1 MVALP
6 IYCMTL
12 YLIDSHVPSAFLFF
26 QLERATTPTFK
37 PQLARRLSGTPSKM
51 ATTSSTSDSAAAAGG
66 GADHHAAATTS
77 TTSTAGAAAAAAA
90 GEEAGEGETKELD
103 FITRNQI
110 EIERRRALEQEKALS
125 TGDENCT
132 FKPKINSKTA
142 KLRARSIFEMSVA
155 DHQRKENNR
164 RALKLEA
171 EQNELVN
178 MTFQPKISHHGKE
191 RGKSVLQLSSD
202 NTQFLNWLKE
212 SNEKK
217 EQKRLEIMRQREEA
231 EAKECTFSPKTTE
244 CPAYVK
250 RIALSMSIVKA
261 ARSNTSG
268 LLDPEA
274 SKPQWR

>member
-1 MVALP
+1 VVWSVLTP
-6 IYCMTL
+6 VLCL
-12 YLIDSHVPSAFLFF
+12 LQF
-26 QLERATTPTFK
+26 QMERATTPTFR
-37 PQLARRLSGTPSKM
+37 PQLTGKVKGTPNK
-51 ATTSSTSDSAAAAGG
+51 APGPTSDAATSAAA
-66 GADHHAAATTS
+66 T
-77 TTSTAGAAAAAAA
+77 
-90 GEEAGEGETKELD
+90 EGVSESKSAETD
-103 FITRNQI
+103 FLLRNQM
-110 EIERRRALEQEKALS
+110 EIERRRAQEQEKLLT

-132 FKPKINSKTA
+132 FHPKINAKTA
-142 KLRARSIFEMSVA
+142 QMRARSITEMSLA

-178 MTFQPKISHHGKE
+178 MTFHPKISNLGKE

-202 NTQFLNWLKE
+202 NSQFLDWLKA
-212 SNEKK
+212 SNERK
-217 EQKRLEIMRQREEA
+217 EQKRLEIIRQREEE
-231 EAKECTFSPKTTE
+231 EAKDCTFSPKTTE

-261 ARSNTSG
+261 ARSSTSD